1 MPWKEC
7 HVMDERLRFVARRLE
22 GEKMAPLCAEFGIS
36 RKTGYKIFDRYKDCG
51 VAAFTDRSR
60 RPYRQAN
67 RLPPQLEA
75 VIVRLKREYP
85 GWGAP
90 KIREKLRRQSTAPH
104 LPAISTVH
112 AVLDRHG
119 LVHRRRRPRRAATG
133 TALSR
138 PTEPNALW
146 CADYK
151 GEFMLGDRRYCY
163 PLTITDFASRYLLT
177 CEALTTTQEK
187 FAFTAFEQTF
197 RAFGLPETIRTDN
210 GIPFASGQA
219 LYGLS
224 KLSVWWLRL
233 GIQIERIQ
241 PGQPQQNGR
250 HERMH
255 LTLKRE
261 ATKPAGANVLQ
272 QQARFDTFV
281 QQFNHD
287 RPHQA
292 LAMRVPADVYTR
304 SPRVYR
310 GLEELTYP
318 FHDATF
324 TVTQCGRICFKGRK
338 VNLSHVFAGQNV
350 GVTQVGDRIWL
361 VTFMR
366 YDLGY
371 FDDETCRLEPID
383 NPFGPKVLPMCSE

>member
-7 HVMDERLRFVARRLE
+7 HIMDERLRFVARLLE

-36 RKTGYKIFDRYKDCG
+36 RKTGYKIYDRYKDCG
-51 VAAFTDRSR
+51 VQAFTDRSR

-90 KIREKLRRQSTAPH
+90 KIREKLRQQSTAPH

-112 AVLDRHG
+112 AVLDRYG
-119 LVHRRRRPRRAATG
+119 LVRRRRRRRPGATG

-151 GEFMLGDRRYCY
+151 GEFMLGNRQYCY
-163 PLTITDFASRYLLT
+163 PLTVTDFASRYLLT
-177 CEALTTTQEK
+177 CDALSTTQEQ
-187 FAFTAFEQTF
+187 FAFTAFERTF
-197 RAFGLPETIRTDN
+197 KEFGLPQAIRTDN
-210 GIPFASGQA
+210 GLPFASPMA
-219 LYGLS
+219 LYRLS

-233 GIQIERIQ
+233 GIRIERIQ
-241 PGQPQQNGR
+241 PGHPQQNGR

-255 LTLKRE
+255 LTLKQE
-261 ATKPAGANVLQ
+261 ATKPAASNVLQ

-281 QQFNHD
+281 QQYNQD

-292 LAMRVPADVYTR
+292 LGMRVPADVYVR

-310 GLEELTYP
+310 GLQELAYP

-338 VNLSHVFAGQNV
+338 VNLSHVFAGQNI
-350 GVTQVGDRIWL
+350 GVTQVNERIWL
-361 VTFMR
+361 VTFMH

-371 FDDETCRLEPID
+371 FDDETCRLEPIE